1 MNNRPEFFWLTAD
14 DPRVEQC
21 YALRKAVFVDEQ
33 GFENEFDEIDSRA
46 WHLLAVDGDAVL
58 AAARVFFEDEP
69 AKSRKEYHIGRICVS
84 RSERGKG
91 LGRELLCEAERFCRE
106 QGGRYLALGAQCRAA
121 SFYEKCGY
129 EVCGD
134 EYLDEYCPHVPM
146 RKDL

>member
-1 MNNRPEFFWLTAD
+1 MNNRPEFLWLTAD

-69 AKSRKEYHIGRICVS
+69 AKSRKEYHIGRICVA

-106 QGGRYLALGAQCRAA
+106 QGGPIPCAG
-121 SFYEKCGY
+121 S
-129 EVCGD
+129 
-134 EYLDEYCPHVPM
+134 PVPGGFVLRKM
-146 RKDL
+146 RV

>member
-14 DPRVEQC
+14 NPRVEQC

-69 AKSRKEYHIGRICVS
+69 GQRTGPGTALRSRTVLPGTGRPVPCAGSPVP
-84 RSERGKG
+84 
-91 LGRELLCEAERFCRE
+91 
-106 QGGRYLALGAQCRAA
+106 GGFVLR
-121 SFYEKCGY
+121 K
-129 EVCGD
+129 
-134 EYLDEYCPHVPM
+134 M
-146 RKDL
+146 RV